1 MSYYKLNTDGTFQ
14 SANKQHEGFKPLSEL
29 ATKEDGSYYT
39 YYNLDGTP
47 DLVAEQ
53 EAYLTKL
60 VADGESLVETY
71 IQAKVDALNAELG
84 TKFGNIHNV
93 ANYMYSSAY
102 PHALRCKELWE
113 WNERVWMK
121 ARAEQANAVT
131 NGLTADEFIA
141 ILDAVV

>member
-1 MSYYKLNTDGTFQ
+1 MIKIQTNLGIIPKD
-14 SANKQHEGFKPLSEL
+14 EL
-29 ATKEDGSYYT
+29 VLKEDGNIFTSY
-39 YYNLDGTP
+39 LDNKVDGKYQP

-60 VADGESLVETY
+60 VADGETLVETY
-71 IQAKVDALNAELG
+71 IQAKVDALNTELG

>member
-1 MSYYKLNTDGTFQ
+1 MLINQTKKAQIDLKNG
-14 SANKQHEGFKPLSEL
+14 EEL
-29 ATKEDGSYYT
+29 IE
-39 YYNLDGTP
+39 N
-47 DLVAEQ
+47 
-53 EAYLTKL
+53 
-60 VADGESLVETY
+60 Y
-71 IQAKVDALNAELG
+71 IQSRVDDLNIVLG

-93 ANYMYSSAY
+93 ANYMYSTTY
-102 PHALRCKELWE
+102 PHAVRCKELWE

>member
-1 MSYYKLNTDGTFQ
+1 MKIYIDNNGKLFGE
-14 SANKQHEGFKPLSEL
+14 SAYEVGMTLCEV
-29 ATKEDGSYYT
+29 KEDGKPFVK
-39 YYNLDGTP
+39 YNLDGTP

-60 VADGESLVETY
+60 VADGETLVETY
-71 IQAKVDALNAELG
+71 IQAKVDALNEELG

-93 ANYMYSSAY
+93 ANYMYSTIY
-102 PHALRCKELWE
+102 PHAVRCKELWE

>member
-1 MSYYKLNTDGTFQ
+1 MKIYIDNNGNLFDGNTCDVSGMVRC
-14 SANKQHEGFKPLSEL
+14 EL
-29 ATKEDGSYYT
+29 KEDGGIYAK
-39 YYNLDGTP
+39 YNIDGTP

-53 EAYLTKL
+53 KAYLTKL
-60 VADGESLVETY
+60 VADGETLVNNY

-121 ARAEQANAVT
+121 AREEQANAVID
-131 NGLTADEFIA
+131 GLTADEFIA